1 MGARA
6 GIVVCITSFL
16 LGALFTHWIAD
27 SLTLWKS
34 PVTDEHLWTA
44 ASYYSIVTKGPREIL
59 YLLFALVILGGSTIL
74 WSFGD
79 GQAGNLMFDGGS
91 IFLFGMTAV
100 MYVYAVLPNLLTH
113 FENLPPH
120 GLKDPFP
127 RTLRQ
132 STLDLASN
140 NLICSVALTG
150 VLALQAGRFWAETP
164 DSDDEEFVL
173 VEAPSAEEQ
182 QQQQQRQQEKSSP
195 PISAANTSST
205 ALKDCL
211 SDGKVKPLLQQRVQT

>member
-44 ASYYSIVTKGPREIL
+44 ASYYSILTKGPPEIL
-59 YLLFALVILGGSTIL
+59 YFLFTVLFLGGTTIL

-100 MYVYAVLPNLLTH
+100 MYIYTVLPIILARFH
-113 FENLPPH
+113 SLPTH

-127 RTLRQ
+127 RSLRQ

-150 VLALQAGRFWAETP
+150 VLALQAGRFWAETS
-164 DSDDEEFVL
+164 DSDDTEFVL
-173 VEAPSAEEQ
+173 VEAPTPEEVD
-182 QQQQQRQQEKSSP
+182 KPSHTP
-195 PISAANTSST
+195 PAGTT
-205 ALKDCL
+205 ALKDRL
-211 SDGKVKPLLQQRVQT
+211 SIHSDDKVKPLLQQRVQPS